1 MNVARTLTCG
11 LTAITLAAC
20 STETTSPTT
29 AASSDSPSLGVSS
42 TGNGAP
48 SGAHY
53 NLNLIGMSKGKTADM
68 SNSQGHRI
76 FVGLGKSGS
85 AAVTNIELTEGA
97 YAVID
102 ADGTDGTAK
111 FQLPNPVD
119 DLNGDG
125 VDDDGK
131 LGYSVFVRAL
141 GKPTGRASMTSCFT
155 DGTGTWCNAG
165 ELVVSLNRTT
175 AGKFVDVSK
184 QLLQVCVDVDETDAV
199 NLQLE
204 PIFSDDEAS
213 YFWEYT
219 NEGLRLAQ
227 MRFYPIAS
235 AQIGGDCTRTSR

>member
-1 MNVARTLTCG
+1 MTLARSVTCG

-20 STETTSPTT
+20 TSDTTSP
-29 AASSDSPSLGVSS
+29 AAVPSASPSLAVSS

-48 SGAHY
+48 SGAHFSV
-53 NLNLIGMSKGKTADM
+53 NIIGMAKGKTADM
-68 SNSQGHRI
+68 SNSQGRRI
-76 FVGLGKSGS
+76 FVGLGKSGD
-85 AAVTNIELTEGA
+85 AVVTNIQLTKGPF
-97 YAVID
+97 AVLD
-102 ADGTDGTAK
+102 ADGTDGIAQL
-111 FQLPNPVD
+111 QLPNPVD

-131 LGYSVFVRAL
+131 LGYSVYVRAL

-165 ELVVSLNRTT
+165 ELVVSLNRTD

-204 PIFSDDEAS
+204 PIFSDDEAL

-235 AQIGGDCTRTSR
+235 TEIGGDCTRAPR

>member
-1 MNVARTLTCG
+1 MHIARSVTCG
-11 LTAITLAAC
+11 LTAMALAAC
-20 STETTSPTT
+20 SSDATSP
-29 AASSDSPSLGVSS
+29 AAVPSTSPSFAVSS

-48 SGAHY
+48 SGAHFS
-53 NLNLIGMSKGKTADM
+53 LNLIGMAKGKTADM

-76 FVGLGKSGS
+76 FVGLGKTGS
-85 AAVTNIELTEGA
+85 AVVTNIDLTEGA
-97 YAVID
+97 FAVID

-125 VDDDGK
+125 IDDDGK
-131 LGYSVFVRAL
+131 LGYSVYVRAL

-165 ELVVSLNRTT
+165 DLVVSLNRTD

-184 QLLQVCVDVDETDAV
+184 QLLQVCVDVDATDAV

-227 MRFYPIAS
+227 MRFYPIPS
-235 AQIGGDCTRTSR
+235 AEIGGDCTRTSR